1 MEEKFGQMNQKIKTK
16 DHSNGGYSAIMKI
29 IKDNKFT
36 LLLDEFTFYDFE
48 EFVSRNNYDIKIQFK
63 DEISS
68 IVYGDLSFD
77 DNWNLYEKKENMIVE
92 LVDLI
97 INRLEENC
105 IATKYNNRWVVDRK
119 KSNRLFKM
127 LKNNH
132 VKMIATRGLLLQNDT
147 EEMSLFIKSIL
158 KYNSFVQFLLK
169 DTKLVMTVTDHMDIF
184 LSGENDN
191 FIKTIE
197 NIVMHYNEESSSIF
211 ELIR

>member
-1 MEEKFGQMNQKIKTK
+1 M
-16 DHSNGGYSAIMKI
+16 
-29 IKDNKFT
+29 
-36 LLLDEFTFYDFE
+36 LDEFTFYDFE